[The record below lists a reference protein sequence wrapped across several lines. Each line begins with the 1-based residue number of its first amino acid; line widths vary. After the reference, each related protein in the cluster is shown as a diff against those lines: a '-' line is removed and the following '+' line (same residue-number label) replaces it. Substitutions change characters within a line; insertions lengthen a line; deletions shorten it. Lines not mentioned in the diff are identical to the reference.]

1 MDFNHLNNNNYIF
14 GMLIIGI
21 ILLLIL
27 VIYLI
32 SRNYKNKR
40 DYTRFRQSVYDE
52 KTAEKEVAGR
62 RRITPKMKQ
71 YILKRDNYT
80 CQICG
85 ISKGF
90 LDDLYD
96 GLGDYLL
103 LEIDHVNSVANGGT
117 GSDEDNLQVL
127 CWRCNRTKGRDRTN
141 QEVKQLIDYG
151 VEYLES
157 DNDMV

>member
-1 MDFNHLNNNNYIF
+1 MKM
-14 GMLIIGI
+14 GMGHEIPIPGFI
-21 ILLLIL
+21 NRR
-27 VIYLI
+27 YA
-32 SRNYKNKR
+32 
-40 DYTRFRQSVYDE
+40 
-52 KTAEKEVAGR
+52 AEKEVAGR

-71 YILKRDNYT
+71 YILERDNYT